1 MQVRRT
7 LGTLAILGL
16 GGILGG
22 GLVVAMSGRGAAEAA
37 AGRGGENAVSQAST
51 TAAGRAD
58 PRVEERPRL
67 GLDLGEGG
75 RGRLAQRLVEPVPC
89 RGDGAWRPAARSMT
103 WA

>member
-1 MQVRRT
+1 MKMRQT

-37 AGRGGENAVSQAST
+37 AGRGGATRPQAGAT
-51 TAAGRAD
+51 AGRAD
-58 PRVEERPRL
+58 PRLEEGPGL
-67 GLDLGEGG
+67 GLDLGEGR
-75 RGRLAQRLVEPVPC
+75 RGRLAQRPDEPVAG
-89 RGDGAWRPAARSMT
+89 RGDWRWRPAARSTT